1 MTAARIPWP
10 PTTPLRSPAAPAREP
25 DETGDLRAL
34 VARVFATVP
43 DHHGAR
49 PSRAARTE
57 T

>member
-1 MTAARIPWP
+1 MTPARAPWP
-10 PTTPLRSPAAPAREP
+10 PTPPRPPAYAAGEP

-49 PSRAARTE
+49 PSRATRTE